1 MSPFPCRVPAI
12 EQIDGTFDQL
22 LVAVLPGPPAVALVI
37 AAVPHQSV
45 HISHGAVLRVAEIL
59 QIVVAFLVRTE
70 GDALRILL
78 AVCYSFL
85 CIRVEALLLDHGRVS
100 NLVAGEQSLVVSL
113 YRLGFPDGDSIIVG
127 NDIPLAVLFL
137 RRSSDIVVGGEPG
150 SKVLESLLRHQDS
163 FLCDGSTRE
172 YHQASHHDDSEILFH
187 HVSFLYFTFSCSCP

>member
-1 MSPFPCRVPAI
+1 MSPFPSRVPAI

-37 AAVPHQSV
+37 AAVPHQS
-45 HISHGAVLRVAEIL
+45 VAEIL

-113 YRLGFPDGDSIIVG
+113 YRLSFPGGDSIIVG

-137 RRSSDIVVGGEPG
+137 RRSSDIVVSGEPG